1 MTIQEERQ
9 LYRLLLQRERE
20 FTAVWRAESEIN
32 KILGAAYP
40 FPEPPL
46 LPSSRVGNSNAKK
59 TVKMVKGKIPKIS
72 TLIRPLE
79 RGENCYK
86 VIYEVNGEEILGF
99 VTDFVLIRKLLP
111 LKTTSF
117 SLKRVETI
125 FLKSPEDFAVRD
137 VLWQKGD
144 SFIE

>member
-20 FTAVWRAESEIN
+20 FTAVWRAENEIN
-32 KILGAAYP
+32 KILGAVYP

-46 LPSSRVGNSNAKK
+46 LPSLRPGEKKSR
-59 TVKMVKGKIPKIS
+59 KMLKFMKIKPPKIS

-79 RGENCYK
+79 RGENVYK
-86 VIYEVNGEEILGF
+86 VLYEVGGEITESY
-99 VTDFVLIRKLLP
+99 VTDLNLLRRLLP
-111 LKTTSF
+111 LQTASF
-117 SLKRVETI
+117 SLTKIETAY
-125 FLKSPEDFAVRD
+125 FKSPEDFSIKD

-144 SFIE
+144 LFVE